1 MLGDRFP
8 QVSVL
13 TPPLAATTVS
23 LIVLL
28 LVDPGDV
35 DGGAILLMVPALFF
49 FIPGDVLSASM
60 YQLGAGRITVGS
72 AQFVYSIFTL
82 LLLNLGVVF
91 GAVLTGT
98 QGSDLFGEAAAS
110 DFPAIVPWL
119 GLVLFAFGFM
129 LAFSAPM
136 RQYIW
141 VLLVTLVAFGLQQL
155 GTMLFGEVLGTYLA
169 AVAMVVTAYAIARDA
184 NRPPVMVLCLSAFFV
199 STVGALGLEG
209 FTALVSGDAV
219 AGFTDLLRML
229 TIGKAIALGILTG
242 AVLVGTDVD

>member
-98 QGSDLFGEAAAS
+98 QSSDLFGEAAAS
-110 DFPAIVPWL
+110 DFPASRHQPRLQRMEPVDQLPQVP
-119 GLVLFAFGFM
+119 
-129 LAFSAPM
+129 S
-136 RQYIW
+136 RQHDRER
-141 VLLVTLVAFGLQQL
+141 TKQS
-155 GTMLFGEVLGTYLA
+155 
-169 AVAMVVTAYAIARDA
+169 
-184 NRPPVMVLCLSAFFV
+184 P
-199 STVGALGLEG
+199 
-209 FTALVSGDAV
+209 
-219 AGFTDLLRML
+219 
-229 TIGKAIALGILTG
+229 
-242 AVLVGTDVD
+242 